1 MFISLSAA
9 PTKVWAYAILRRLS
23 TGRYLRIPHK
33 SKGFILLP
41 RQSTF
46 FALSQAEG
54 GAGLGSESGDLP
66 AGLNSANYQC
76 RKGANYLSLKPWF
89 PQPPE
94 KWAVLL
100 DDLLSS
106 PMLKF
111 WNLIFSSL

>member
-1 MFISLSAA
+1 M
-9 PTKVWAYAILRRLS
+9 
-23 TGRYLRIPHK
+23 
-33 SKGFILLP
+33 LP

-66 AGLNSANYQC
+66 AGLNSA
-76 RKGANYLSLKPWF
+76 KLSMQKRSKLLISEALVS
-89 PQPPE
+89 PPE

-100 DDLLSS
+100 EDLLS
-106 PMLKF
+106 PPVLKF